1 MRPAQTLYL
10 DLQQEM
16 CAYHFLFLTTRSM
29 IIDLVVAEQFTAALG
44 VGCHSMIQEGAEMYA
59 FEPLQVQHLSS

>member
-1 MRPAQTLYL
+1 
-10 DLQQEM
+10 
-16 CAYHFLFLTTRSM
+16 M